1 MSQFITEL
9 SCHLKDDDCVWV
21 LDKPLGYYSSLLKH
35 LVTVP
40 TGFETD
46 LASVPRLPF
55 IYTLWG
61 GKAHREGVIHDYLYR
76 SNSVPLVPRATA
88 DSVFKEAMGLRGKPW
103 YVRWPMFWG
112 VRLGG
117 FGSYHKRLVGDK
129 FKDEPAECVNP

>member
-9 SCHLKDDDCVWV
+9 CCHLKDDDCVWV
-21 LDKPLGYYSSLLKH
+21 LDKPLGYYSSLLKC

-61 GKAHREGVIHDYLYR
+61 GKAHREGVLHDYLYR
-76 SNSVPLVPRATA
+76 KDAVPGVPRRDA
-88 DSVFKEAMGLRGKPW
+88 DRVFLEAMELRGKPRR
-103 YVRWPMFWG
+103 VRYPMYLG
-112 VRLGG
+112 VRIGG
-117 FGSYHKRLVGDK
+117 WTAYHKHLVADK
-129 FKDEPAECVNP
+129 L